1 MDPLNIALVA
11 VALAALV
18 GLAFIGGWEL
28 GTNEATARER
38 ALADRRVNGLLD
50 ELNNLKPRVVTHA
63 RNARSLRRQKK

>member
-18 GLAFIGGWEL
+18 GLAFLGGWEL

-50 ELNNLKPRVVTHA
+50 ELNKLKPRVVTHA
-63 RNARSLRRQKK
+63 HSLRRQKK